1 MKKSHEGYKIVPFPR
16 MRYLMITIGRLT
28 RHKHIIRGL
37 VEIDVT
43 RARQSLREHKARTGE
58 SPSFTAFLAACVAH
72 AVEMNKEVH
81 AYRNWRNQLV
91 LFEDVDINIMV
102 ERDLQ
107 GHKFPVAHTVRA
119 ANRKTVQD
127 IQEEIRTVQAQ
138 PMRGREVKA
147 LQWVALLPTFVRQIF
162 LWFMFKNPRL
172 VKQMIGTVGL
182 TAIGM
187 FGNKGG
193 WGIGLPNVHTLGIV
207 VGGIARKPG
216 VVDERIEVRE
226 YLNMTLNFDH
236 DLIDGAPAA
245 RFAQQLIDLI
255 ESGYGL
261 GDSTVESEQAIA
273 PETPSE
279 CPCIL
284 P

>member
-1 MKKSHEGYKIVPFPR
+1 MKKNNRGYTIEPFSR
-16 MRYLMITIGRLT
+16 MRSIVRTIARVA
-28 RHKHIIRGL
+28 RHKYMMRGL
-37 VEIDVT
+37 LEIDVT
-43 RARQSLREHKARTGE
+43 RACQFLREHKARTGE
-58 SPSFTAFLAACVAH
+58 SLSFTAFLAACVAH

-91 LFEDVDINIMV
+91 LFDDVDINIMI

-107 GHKFPVAHTVRA
+107 GQKFPVAHTVRA

-147 LQWVALLPTFVRQIF
+147 LQWVTLLPTFVRQIF

-193 WGIGLPNVHTLGIV
+193 WGIGLPN
-207 VGGIARKPG
+207 
-216 VVDERIEVRE
+216 
-226 YLNMTLNFDH
+226 
-236 DLIDGAPAA
+236 
-245 RFAQQLIDLI
+245 
-255 ESGYGL
+255 
-261 GDSTVESEQAIA
+261 
-273 PETPSE
+273 
-279 CPCIL
+279 
-284 P
+284 